1 VGVGWGTPGA
11 MASVAHVGPTV
22 MLDAA
27 VPLVLVLVAVQLRR
41 RRDRVALIAAAG
53 AVAVALLP
61 PVGEWA
67 EESVTGH
74 MVQHFALIIVAAPS
88 LALPLAAAPSRVRR
102 RPVLRASASAA
113 STATGVLVLGAL
125 HSIAVVAVHVPVVY
139 DRALSSWLLHG
150 AGHALL
156 LVTGASW
163 LAAVVHR
170 ADRSDAVAAVVSLLV
185 VATTGAVLGAF
196 LMFAPDLLYTH
207 GTVADQQVAGALM
220 GIAGA
225 TYATAG
231 VVLTARTIRQLA
243 APRPARVPAAG
254 AAGRIAVSVVTT
266 AGLAVAGLA
275 VQREPSTAA
284 APVPVDRGQELYRR
298 DCAWCHGVTG
308 DGTSRGIDISGRGT
322 ASVYYAL
329 STGRMPI
336 DEPDD
341 AVRRGES
348 PYSHDEILAI
358 VAYTSTFVSGP
369 DVPDIAAIE
378 ADVSV
383 GGTRYRLLCAACHGA
398 TGEGGAQ
405 AAGSGAPSVLHA
417 SPSETASAIVAGPG
431 QMPSFG
437 SSLAVDD
444 VAAVAAYVEE
454 IQDPVTTGIALPGVR
469 VGEGLVAWLVLAMAC
484 LGFVA
489 WTGRRV

>member
-1 VGVGWGTPGA
+1 VEAGSGIRDA
-11 MASVAHVGPTV
+11 MPLVAHAGPSL

-27 VPLVLVLVAVQLRR
+27 VPFALALVAVGLRR
-41 RRDRVALIAAAG
+41 RRDRLWLLGAAA

-61 PVGEWA
+61 PTGQWA
-67 EESVTGH
+67 ERSVTGH
-74 MVQHFALIIVAAPS
+74 MVQHLVLVLVAAPA
-88 LALPLAAAPSRVRR
+88 LALPLAAAPSRLRR
-102 RPVLRASASAA
+102 QPTLRTLAA
-113 STATGVLVLGAL
+113 TAATTPGILVLGAV
-125 HSIAVVAVHVPVVY
+125 HAVAVIAVHVPVFY
-139 DRALSSWLLHG
+139 DSALSSWAVHG
-150 AGHALL
+150 TGHALL

-170 ADRSDAVAAVVSLLV
+170 AARADAVAPVVSLLV

-196 LMFAPDLLYTH
+196 LMFAPDPLYAH

-220 GIAGA
+220 GVAGA
-225 TYATAG
+225 TYAAAG

-243 APRPARVPAAG
+243 APRRSRVPSPGRAS
-254 AAGRIAVSVVTT
+254 GRIALSVVTT
-266 AGLAVAGLA
+266 AVLALAGLA
-275 VQREPSTAA
+275 VPREPSNAA
-284 APVPVDRGQELYRR
+284 APLPVDRGEELYRR
-298 DCAWCHGVTG
+298 DCAWCHGVNG
-308 DGTSRGIDISGRGT
+308 EGTARGIDISERGT
-322 ASVYYAL
+322 SSVFYAL

-336 DEPDD
+336 GEPD
-341 AVRRGES
+341 AAIRRGDS
-348 PYSHDEILAI
+348 PYSDEEILAI
-358 VAYTSTFVSGP
+358 VAHTSAFVTGP
-369 DVPDIAAIE
+369 DVPDIAGIDG
-378 ADVSV
+378 DVSA
-383 GGTRYRLLCAACHGA
+383 GGIRYRLLCAACHGA

-417 SPSETASAIVAGPG
+417 NRSETASAIVAGPG

-437 SSLAVDD
+437 NLAVED

-469 VGEGLVAWLVLAMAC
+469 VGEGLVAWLVLAVAC

>member
-1 VGVGWGTPGA
+1 

-22 MLDAA
+22 MLDAV
-27 VPLVLVLVAVQLRR
+27 VPIVIALVAVRLRR
-41 RRDRVALIAAAG
+41 RRDRVALFGAAG

-74 MVQHFALIIVAAPS
+74 MVQHLALLIVAAPA
-88 LALPLAAAPSRVRR
+88 LALPLAAAPSRLRR
-102 RPVLRASASAA
+102 RPTVRSASAVA
-113 STATGVLVLGAL
+113 ATATGVLALGAL
-125 HSIAVVAVHVPVVY
+125 HSIAVVSVHVPVFY
-139 DRALSSWLLHG
+139 DGALSSWLLHG
-150 AGHALL
+150 AGHVLL

-163 LAAVVHR
+163 LAAVFHR
-170 ADRSDAVAAVVSLLV
+170 ADRADAVAPVVSLLV

-196 LMFAPDLLYTH
+196 LMFAPDPLYAH
-207 GTVADQQVAGALM
+207 GTVADQQVAGASM
-220 GIAGA
+220 GVAGA
-225 TYATAG
+225 TYAAVG
-231 VVLTARTIRQLA
+231 VGLTARTIRQLA
-243 APRPARVPAAG
+243 APRRARVPAAG
-254 AAGRIAVSVVTT
+254 RIALSVVTT
-266 AGLAVAGLA
+266 AALALAGLA
-275 VQREPSTAA
+275 VQREPSSAA
-284 APVPVDRGQELYRR
+284 APVPVERGQELYRR

-308 DGTSRGIDISGRGT
+308 EGTARGIDISGRGT
-322 ASVYYAL
+322 SSVYYAL

-336 DEPDD
+336 DDPDD
-341 AVRRGES
+341 AVRRGDS
-348 PYSHDEILAI
+348 PYTDDEILAV
-358 VAYTSTFVSGP
+358 VAYTAAFVTGP
-369 DVPDIAAIE
+369 EVPDIAGID
-378 ADVSV
+378 ADVSA
-383 GGTRYRLLCAACHGA
+383 GGTSYRLLCAACHGV

-417 SPSETASAIVAGPG
+417 SPSETAAAIVAGPG

-444 VAAVAAYVEE
+444 VAAVTAYVEE